1 MDDVDLL
8 LFASEQLRERDDA
21 PLVRA
26 LLANTVARV
35 AAWDFETAAALVAE
49 GATTIS
55 APAECLRGIACA
67 KGWTVDT
74 PVDWRLGTGNRGGW
88 CMPRGR
94 PSAIRR
100 MNSTAG
106 SGPHS

>member
-74 PVDWRLGTGNRGGW
+74 PVDWRLGTGNRGGGA
-88 CMPRGR
+88 CRAGGPQR
-94 PSAIRR
+94 SA
-100 MNSTAG
+100 G
-106 SGPHS
+106 